1 MISMRSNTFDA
12 IIYLA
17 NIKKITG
24 AEERK
29 RKEKEN
35 IRGKQSRYTNN
46 TMHIKIAMK
55 GEQEQALKN
64 KAEDDLI
71 CGRVGY
77 LA

>member
-29 RKEKEN
+29 RKEKEKHQ
-35 IRGKQSRYTNN
+35 RKT
-46 TMHIKIAMK
+46 
-55 GEQEQALKN
+55 E
-64 KAEDDLI
+64 
-71 CGRVGY
+71 
-77 LA
+77 